1 VYDYIRD
8 FSSKPMCTM
17 EAVVSAA
24 AKDVLDLDASLI
36 LVVTTTGV
44 PAHLITK
51 YRPKVSSAPMPWL
64 EFPLPVWCCMHSY
77 LACLPWM
84 SARHQCIIA
93 ELVTWPMQWCYMKL
107 AGYVCCGI
115 LTTRPCLQV
124 PVLVVTP
131 SESVA
136 RQCGLHYALHPYVVP
151 ALPASRQDVEFDVLL
166 EEALLVAV
174 DRQLLRPGGE
184 VVVIHGY
191 KGAAAEQCPM
201 LTIKV
206 RAAAEPAFQC
216 SQACPACH

>member
-1 VYDYIRD
+1 MYDYIRD

-51 YRPKVSSAPMPWL
+51 YRPKVSSASSPGQTPPLFRLWVLHALLTCMPGAAL
-64 EFPLPVWCCMHSY
+64 GAVRSIALD
-77 LACLPWM
+77 CLPDSSCRELAQM
-84 SARHQCIIA
+84 QPPNIA
-93 ELVTWPMQWCYMKL
+93 PV
-107 AGYVCCGI
+107 
-115 LTTRPCLQV
+115 CLQV

-174 DRQLLRPGGE
+174 ERQLLRPGGE

-206 RAAAEPAFQC
+206 RTAAEPAFQC
-216 SQACPACH
+216 RQACLARH